1 MSIQLQCKSV
11 KNEVFYWIWHEIYVS
26 VKSKERC
33 CVECFTNKTLSLG
46 QYIGSRSNVW
56 PLVRILCVLFAFAC
70 FDFIVSIWL
79 WVCVRACASSIFVH
93 IKGARKFSQSKFII
107 ISIGGTS
114 HHTATNPFCCQL
126 RTIIHCT
133 HGVVV
138 GQESRHK
145 RNTEGFQSV
154 ADILTIAWE
163 IIYVPMEKS
172 KPLHA
177 SSKYLREIFYF
188 S

>member
-1 MSIQLQCKSV
+1 MKYSTEFDMK
-11 KNEVFYWIWHEIYVS
+11 
-26 VKSKERC
+26 
-33 CVECFTNKTLSLG
+33 FT
-46 QYIGSRSNVW
+46 SRSSQKRDVALNASQIRHYHLGNTLGHVAMFGHSFVYYASYSHS
-56 PLVRILCVLFAFAC
+56 LVLISLFQFGC
-70 FDFIVSIWL
+70 E
-79 WVCVRACASSIFVH
+79 CVRACASSIFVH